1 MYILY
6 FFGGFGQVLVSAV
19 VMLVVYDSYIY
30 MRHKTG
36 KPAPEAL
43 LVSGFSVSYKVGMA
57 IATPIAGWLLGS
69 VPYVAG
75 AATQEQSVLN
85 LFFYENTLLP
95 AAFLISALLGLLL
108 VKFDKQIQSFK
119 ALDAAAAQNH
129 NVEEDN

>member
-1 MYILY
+1 
-6 FFGGFGQVLVSAV
+6 
-19 VMLVVYDSYIY
+19 

>member
-1 MYILY
+1 
-6 FFGGFGQVLVSAV
+6 
-19 VMLVVYDSYIY
+19 MLVVYDSYIY

-43 LVSGFSVSYKVGMA
+43 LVSGYSVSYKVGMA
-57 IATPIAGWLLGS
+57 IATPIAGWLLGA

-95 AAFLISALLGLLL
+95 AVAFLISALLGLLL

-119 ALDAAAAQNH
+119 ALDAAAAQKH
-129 NVEEDN
+129 TTEADN